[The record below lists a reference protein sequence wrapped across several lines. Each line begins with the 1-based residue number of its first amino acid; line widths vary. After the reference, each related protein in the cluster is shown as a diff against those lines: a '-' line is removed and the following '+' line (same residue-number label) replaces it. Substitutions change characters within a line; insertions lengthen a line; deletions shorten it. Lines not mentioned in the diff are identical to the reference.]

1 MFHILLKIKIS
12 FNLTYR
18 NFLIKLKVVFNY
30 FIFFT
35 LAAVIIISA
44 ILVVS
49 LRNIFHSA
57 LFLCLC
63 FLGIS
68 GIYLTLGAEFLF
80 ATQILI
86 YAGGIVVLILFA
98 VMLTEKISGKKYSIS
113 RQKSISFLVSS
124 FLFIILTSVII
135 FTSYPVVEE
144 KLNISSTKIIGEILL
159 TKYFLPFE
167 IASFVLL
174 IAIVGAVIFIREE
187 NKNDRDKKDK
197 CRS

>member
-1 MFHILLKIKIS
+1 M
-12 FNLTYR
+12 
-18 NFLIKLKVVFNY
+18 VFNY

-35 LAAVIIISA
+35 LAAVIVVSA

-86 YAGGIVVLILFA
+86 YAGGVVVLILFA
-98 VMLTEKISGKKYSIS
+98 VMLTEKISGKRRSQS
-113 RQKSISFLVSS
+113 RNCGISFLVSS